1 MLRLIVSHTGRSCLV
16 GALMCA
22 ATMSTANGSESW
34 TLYKSNDWLEIH
46 YKKLPNGLAKVKGQ
60 ARLEN
65 TSTKSVINVLTDT
78 ESIPEWVSN
87 VQSVTLLAQPESH
100 QSLVHTKLNLPWPV
114 ADREM
119 LTLSCFSQLGE
130 HQYILKVRSV
140 ETKSGTMSRL
150 QITDIDINWVFLEVS
165 SGLNITYIAQAKLN
179 GAVPNWIANMAL
191 LKNTKS
197 MLDSLK
203 IRLSESPTL
212 FTDWTLLPGD
222 CDGF

>member
-1 MLRLIVSHTGRSCLV
+1 MLRLIVNRTGKGCLF

-22 ATMSTANGSESW
+22 ATMSLASGNESW
-34 TLYKSNDWLEIH
+34 KLYKSNEWLEIH
-46 YKKLPNGLAKVKGQ
+46 YKKLPNGLTQIKGQ

-65 TSTKSVINVLTDT
+65 TSTKSVINELTDT
-78 ESIPEWVSN
+78 ESIPAWMNN
-87 VQSVTLLAQPESH
+87 VQSVTLLAQPEPH

-130 HQYILKVRSV
+130 QQYILKIRSV
-140 ETKSGTMSRL
+140 ETKSGTMSHL

-165 SGLNITYIAQAKLN
+165 TGLNITYIAQAKLN
-179 GAVPNWIANMAL
+179 GAVPNWVANIAS

-203 IRLSESPTL
+203 IRLTESPRLLTG
-212 FTDWTLLPGD
+212 WTLPPGD